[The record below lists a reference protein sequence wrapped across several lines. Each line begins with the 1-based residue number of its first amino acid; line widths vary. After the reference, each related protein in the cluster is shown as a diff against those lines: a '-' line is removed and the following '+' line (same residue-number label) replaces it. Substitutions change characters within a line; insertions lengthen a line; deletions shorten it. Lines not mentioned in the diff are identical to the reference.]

1 MSVAL
6 FLFVR
11 GARFTALADF
21 RFIIVFAESPSVLP
35 PARHDSPPYPSIRH
49 CVMLTWREKRRG
61 MTGGGNLTNTTLK
74 YYITVECEIVLV
86 F

>member
-6 FLFVR
+6 FLLVR

-35 PARHDSPPYPSIRH
+35 PARHDSLSALPKHEALRDAN
-49 CVMLTWREKRRG
+49 LEELAKGNDRRG
-61 MTGGGNLTNTTLK
+61 G
-74 YYITVECEIVLV
+74 I
-86 F
+86 